1 MEPEQ
6 MPGPPHGDDRSTR
19 IGRVPEQ
26 AEQKYEPR
34 DLSRPAFPRAAE
46 RAGAA
51 TSAMSRDGARL
62 RTVMTRAVERNGA
75 RVAGAADD
83 EWRAGHELAYGAPQ
97 PVHDPDAASPIPMP
111 ELGPEEGGSQTGIP
125 AVPEGYRATRLV
137 IPPADRASSTYAA
150 AASGDEGK
158 DATRLRPVTS
168 LEQFKPA
175 GEPPAAPRSGAPAQN
190 PAPAGYEWKG
200 PESGERAARAVSGDA
215 TREDVWDAAATAAS
229 PRIASDNWTG
239 ARRHRERGTGGFR
252 KGATAALTVVLGT
265 AVGIA
270 LYAGGSGYLSDFFS
284 NRNEG
289 VDRTVSP
296 SAVTE
301 RPQTALPDTRSALPS
316 AGMAADSGGGNLD
329 SALAARYDR
338 YAVEDRMDI
347 AEGENP
353 APKPAPAKS
362 PAASNLPEKP
372 AAKAETPAKKSPEN
386 SRTPAAAVTAGD
398 AAKAKAD
405 AKKEEKLAAK
415 KEEKG
420 ADAQKKEQA
429 SASAGKYIVQV
440 RATSDESEANLIAR
454 KLRKKGISNV
464 QIVRS
469 EKNGAPFF
477 RIRFTAAGTGS
488 DAQAKAKNAG
498 FSDAW
503 VVQQK

>member
-1 MEPEQ
+1 MESEQ

-19 IGRVPEQ
+19 IGRVPAQ
-26 AEQKYEPR
+26 TEQKHEPR

-46 RAGAA
+46 RAGLA

-83 EWRAGHELAYGAPQ
+83 EWRADHELAYGAPQ
-97 PVHDPDAASPIPMP
+97 PAHDPDSSSPIPMP
-111 ELGPEEGGSQTGIP
+111 ELGPEERSGETGTP
-125 AVPEGYRATRLV
+125 AEPEGYRATRLV
-137 IPPADRASSTYAA
+137 IPAADRASATYAA

-175 GEPPAAPRSGAPAQN
+175 EEPPAALRSGAPAQN

-200 PESGERAARAVSGDA
+200 PASGTRNAGTVSGDP

-229 PRIASDNWTG
+229 PRIASDSWTG
-239 ARRHRERGTGGFR
+239 GSRHRERGTGGFR
-252 KGATAALTVVLGT
+252 KGATAALTMVVGT

-289 VDRTVSP
+289 VEMTISP

-301 RPQTALPDTRSALPS
+301 RPQATVPDAGSVLSS
-316 AGMAADSGGGNLD
+316 AGMAADSGGAGNLD

-338 YAVEDRMDI
+338 YAVEDRVDA

-353 APKPAPAKS
+353 AAKPAPAKI
-362 PAASNLPEKP
+362 PTASNLTEKP
-372 AAKAETPAKKSPEN
+372 AAKAEVPAKKSPEN
-386 SRTPAAAVTAGD
+386 ARTPASAVTAGD

-405 AKKEEKLAAK
+405 AKKEEK
-415 KEEKG
+415 G
-420 ADAQKKEQA
+420 TDAQKKEPAAA
-429 SASAGKYIVQV
+429 STGKYTVQV
-440 RATSDESEANLIAR
+440 RATSDESEANLIAK

-488 DAQAKAKNAG
+488 EAQAKAKNAG

>member
-19 IGRVPEQ
+19 IGRVPGQ
-26 AEQKYEPR
+26 TEQKHEPR

-46 RAGAA
+46 RAGVA

-75 RVAGAADD
+75 RVPGAADD
-83 EWRAGHELAYGAPQ
+83 EWRADHEVAYGAPH
-97 PVHDPDAASPIPMP
+97 PVHDPDASSPIPMP
-111 ELGPEEGGSQTGIP
+111 ELSAEEPGGMPGAP
-125 AVPEGYRATRLV
+125 AEPEGYRATRLV

-150 AASGDEGK
+150 AASADEGK

-175 GEPPAAPRSGAPAQN
+175 PEPPAASRTGAPAQN

-200 PESGERAARAVSGDA
+200 PATAGRSAGAVSGDA
-215 TREDVWDAAATAAS
+215 TREDVWDAAATAAT
-229 PRIASDNWTG
+229 PRIASDSWTG
-239 ARRHRERGTGGFR
+239 ASRQRDRGTGGFR
-252 KGATAALTVVLGT
+252 KGATAALTVVVGT

-270 LYAGGSGYLSDFFS
+270 LYAGGSGYLSDIFS

-289 VDRTVSP
+289 VEMTVSP

-301 RPQTALPDTRSALPS
+301 RPQTTVPDPQAALPS
-316 AGMAADSGGGNLD
+316 AGMAADSGGAGNPD

-338 YAVEDRMDI
+338 YVVEDRMDA
-347 AEGENP
+347 AEEENR
-353 APKPAPAKS
+353 APKPASQKS
-362 PAASNLPEKP
+362 PTASNLTEKP
-372 AAKAETPAKKSPEN
+372 EARAEAPAKKSPEN
-386 SRTPAAAVTAGD
+386 PRTPAVTAGD

-405 AKKEEKLAAK
+405 AQNKEKLAAK
-415 KEEKG
+415 KE
-420 ADAQKKEQA
+420 ADAQKKETSAA
-429 SASAGKYIVQV
+429 STGKYIVQV
-440 RATSDESEANLIAR
+440 RATSDESEANLIAK

-488 DAQAKAKNAG
+488 EAQAKAKNAG